1 MSEATIIL
9 MPAALPTKACYD
21 YCGGQPVFEELLE
34 QYPEIIKPLRQ
45 TPRGDMTYR
54 RVSIDAALAVAES
67 EGTLIQPLLKPKKV
81 LKKKARRF
89 EQSSLT

>member
-21 YCGGQPVFEELLE
+21 YCGGQLVFEELLE
-34 QYPEIIKPLRQ
+34 AYPEIIKPLRQ
-45 TPRGDMTYR
+45 TPRGDTIYR
-54 RVSIDAALAVAES
+54 RVNIDAAMAVAEA

-81 LKKKARRF
+81 LKKRGTRF
-89 EQSSLT
+89 QQDSLT